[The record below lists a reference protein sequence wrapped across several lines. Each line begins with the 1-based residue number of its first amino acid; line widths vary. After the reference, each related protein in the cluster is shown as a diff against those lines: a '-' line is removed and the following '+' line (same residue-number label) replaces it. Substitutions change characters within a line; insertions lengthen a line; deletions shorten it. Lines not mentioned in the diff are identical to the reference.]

1 MNHNDADTQE
11 AATNLVDRARIYA
24 TKAHQRI
31 NHRRKYSNQPYH
43 VHLEAIVKLLQQV
56 TDDAEI
62 LAAAWLHDTV
72 EDTPATLDNIEQE
85 FGQNVAELVEDLTD
99 VSLPSDGNRAVRK
112 EIDLKHLAQASTRA
126 KTIKLADLIDNAR
139 DITKHDPRFAVVFL
153 EEMNALLEI
162 LDDGHPSLLEQAH
175 RVYAKSITKIKS
187 AHIEPDESAGTQVEL
202 ASMIGL
208 SGPQLRRM
216 FSDIFTAR
224 DIAETLLSFDA
235 GSPTKLAQRTLKKK
249 QYDVASLRI
258 NGTVEGYIRSKD
270 LTGELCSEHIR
281 HFAPDQVIRGDA
293 RLTEVIHVLTRHE
306 YCFLSQIGDI
316 NGVICRDDINK
327 PIVRMW
333 LFGMITLSE
342 MTYLNLI
349 RKYFPGDSW
358 HKHVSDG
365 RLAKAKGIH
374 AERQRRN
381 QHSNLLECLQLSDK
395 GQILIDRQET
405 LEILGFDSRRTAK
418 RVMKELESL
427 RNHLAHTQD
436 IASHDWAQ
444 IARMTRR
451 LESINSELSNTAYQG
466 SIAI

>member
-1 MNHNDADTQE
+1 MKQNHVDAHTSS
-11 AATNLVDRARIYA
+11 ATATDLVERARIYA
-24 TKAHQRI
+24 TQAHQRI

-43 VHLEAIVKLLQQV
+43 VHLEAIIKILQQV
-56 TDDAEI
+56 TSDAEM

-72 EDTPATLDNIEQE
+72 EDTPATLDNIENE
-85 FGQNVAELVEDLTD
+85 FGQNVAELVEELTD

-112 EIDLKHLAQASTRA
+112 EIDRKHLATASSRA
-126 KTIKLADLIDNAR
+126 KTIKLADLIDNCQ
-139 DITKHDPRFAVVFL
+139 DITRNDPGFAAVFL
-153 EEMNALLEI
+153 GEMEALLEV
-162 LDDGHPSLLEQAH
+162 LDDGHPVLLEQAH
-175 RVYAKSITKIKS
+175 RVHARSANKIRGARIQPDNGPGDQS
-187 AHIEPDESAGTQVEL
+187 ALTSL
-202 ASMIGL
+202 IGL

-235 GSPTKLAQRTLKKK
+235 GSVTEIVRKALINK

-258 NGTVEGYIRSKD
+258 NGTVDGYIRNKD
-270 LTGELCSEHIR
+270 LNGQLCNEHIR

-306 YCFLSQIGDI
+306 YCFLSQLDDI

-342 MTYLNLI
+342 MTYMNLI
-349 RKYFPGDSW
+349 RKYFPDNSW
-358 HKHVSDG
+358 QKHVSEG
-365 RLAKAKGIH
+365 RLAKARGIH

-381 QHSNLLECLQLSDK
+381 LHTSLLECLQLSDK

-405 LEILGFDSRRTAK
+405 LELLGFDSRRTAK

-436 IASHDWAQ
+436 IATHDWAQ

-451 LESINSELSNTAYQG
+451 LESLNIE
-466 SIAI
+466 

>member
-1 MNHNDADTQE
+1 MNKKDTNTQP
-11 AATNLVDRARIYA
+11 ATTVATDLVDRARVYA

-43 VHLEAIVKLLQQV
+43 VHLEAIVKLLNQV
-56 TDDAEI
+56 TDDPEI

-72 EDTPATLDNIEQE
+72 EDTPATLDNIEHE

-99 VSLPSDGNRAVRK
+99 VSLPSDGNRAIRK
-112 EIDLKHLAQASTRA
+112 EIDRKHLAQASNRA
-126 KTIKLADLIDNAR
+126 KTIKLADLIDNCR
-139 DITKHDPRFAVVFL
+139 DIAKHDPRFAVVFL
-153 EEMNALLEI
+153 EEMDALLEI

-175 RVYAKSITKIKS
+175 RVYAKSISKIKT
-187 AHIEPDESAGTQVEL
+187 AHVEPDNEQRLQSEL
-202 ASMIGL
+202 ASIIGL

-216 FSDIFTAR
+216 FSDIFSAR

-235 GSPTKLAQRTLKKK
+235 SSPVELVRKALENK

-258 NGTVEGYIRSKD
+258 NGLVEGYIRNKD
-270 LTGELCSEHIR
+270 LSGRLCSEHIR

-316 NGVICRDDINK
+316 NGIICRDDINK

-342 MTYLNLI
+342 MIYMNLI
-349 RKYFPGDSW
+349 RKFFPDDSW
-358 HKHVSDG
+358 QKHVSVG

-381 QHSNLLECLQLSDK
+381 LHSSLLECLQLSDK
-395 GQILIDRQET
+395 GQILIDREET

-418 RVMKELESL
+418 RVLKELESL

-451 LESINSELSNTAYQG
+451 LENIHSELNHT
-466 SIAI
+466 SI

>member
-1 MNHNDADTQE
+1 MKSKNTESQEPDADDDD
-11 AATNLVDRARIYA
+11 LVERARIYA

-72 EDTPATLDNIEQE
+72 EDTPATLDNIEHE
-85 FGQNVAELVEDLTD
+85 FGQNVAGLVEDLTD
-99 VSLPSDGNRAVRK
+99 VSLPSDGNRAIRK
-112 EIDLKHLAQASTRA
+112 EIDRKHLAQASSRA

-139 DITKHDPRFAVVFL
+139 DITKHDPRFAAVFL
-153 EEMNALLEI
+153 EEMGALLDI
-162 LDDGHPSLLEQAH
+162 LDDGHPTLLEQAH
-175 RVYAKSITKIKS
+175 RVHAKSINKIK
-187 AHIEPDESAGTQVEL
+187 AARIEPHSQDEAEPEL
-202 ASMIGL
+202 TSMVGL

-235 GSPTKLAQRTLKKK
+235 SSATELASKALNKK
-249 QYDVASLRI
+249 QYDVATLRI
-258 NGTVEGYIRSKD
+258 NGTVEGYIRSKE
-270 LTGELCSEHIR
+270 LTGQLCNEHIR

-306 YCFLSQIGDI
+306 YCFLSQLGDI

-333 LFGMITLSE
+333 LFGMITLIE
-342 MTYLNLI
+342 ITYLNMI
-349 RKYFPGDSW
+349 RRHFPDNSW
-358 HKHVSDG
+358 LKHVSAG
-365 RLAKAKGIH
+365 RLAKARGIH

-381 QHSNLLECLQLSDK
+381 QHTNLLECLQLSDK
-395 GQILIDRQET
+395 GQILIGRQET
-405 LEILGFDSRRTAK
+405 LEMLGFDSHRTAK
-418 RVMKELESL
+418 RVLKELESL

-436 IASHDWAQ
+436 IATHDWAQ
-444 IARMTRR
+444 IARMTKR
-451 LESINSELSNTAYQG
+451 LESINTD
-466 SIAI
+466 

>member
-1 MNHNDADTQE
+1 MKNNGADSQTT
-11 AATNLVDRARIYA
+11 AANLAERARIYA
-24 TKAHQRI
+24 TQAHQRI

-56 TDDAEI
+56 TDDTEL

-72 EDTPATLDNIEQE
+72 EDTPATLDNIENE
-85 FGQNVAELVEDLTD
+85 FGQNVAELVEELTD

-112 EIDLKHLAQASTRA
+112 EIDLKHLAQASNRA
-126 KTIKLADLIDNAR
+126 KTIKLADLIDNCQ
-139 DITKHDPRFAVVFL
+139 DITRHDPRFAAVFL
-153 EEMNALLEI
+153 DEMAALLEI
-162 LDDGHPSLLEQAH
+162 LEDGHPVLVEQAH
-175 RVYAKSITKIKS
+175 RIYTKSINKIK
-187 AHIEPDESAGTQVEL
+187 AARFEPDSGQGAQTEL
-202 ASMIGL
+202 TSLVGL

-235 GSPTKLAQRTLKKK
+235 GSPVEHARKALNNK

-258 NGTVEGYIRSKD
+258 NGIVEGYIRSKD
-270 LTGELCSEHIR
+270 LSGQLCNEHIR

-333 LFGMITLSE
+333 LFGMITLIE
-342 MTYLNLI
+342 MTYISLI
-349 RKYFPGDSW
+349 RQHFPDNSW
-358 HKHVSDG
+358 LKHVSEG

-374 AERQRRN
+374 TERLRRN
-381 QHSNLLECLQLSDK
+381 LHTNLLECLQLSDK

-418 RVMKELESL
+418 RVLKELESL

-436 IASHDWAQ
+436 IATHDWAQ

-451 LESINSELSNTAYQG
+451 LESINTD
-466 SIAI
+466 

>member
-1 MNHNDADTQE
+1 MSNNKLDEQPASADATG
-11 AATNLVDRARIYA
+11 LVERARIYA
-24 TKAHQRI
+24 TRAHQRI

-72 EDTPATLDNIEQE
+72 EDTPATLDNIEHE
-85 FGQNVAELVEDLTD
+85 FGKNVAELVEDLTD
-99 VSLPSDGNRAVRK
+99 VSLPSDGNRAIRK
-112 EIDLKHLAQASTRA
+112 EIDRKHLAQASTRA
-126 KTIKLADLIDNAR
+126 KTIKLADLIDNCQ
-139 DITKHDPRFAVVFL
+139 DITRHDPRFAVVFL
-153 EEMNALLEI
+153 DEMTALLEI

-175 RVYAKSITKIKS
+175 RVHARSTNKIKT
-187 AHIEPDESAGTQVEL
+187 ARIEPGDEPEGQAEL
-202 ASMIGL
+202 ASMVGL

-235 GSPTKLAQRTLKKK
+235 SSPVELASKALENKR
-249 QYDVASLRI
+249 YDVASVRI
-258 NGTVEGYIRSKD
+258 SGLVEGYIRND
-270 LTGELCSEHIR
+270 ELTGALCNEHIR

-306 YCFLSQIGDI
+306 YCFLSQLGDI

-342 MTYLNLI
+342 MTYMNMI
-349 RKYFPGDSW
+349 KKYFPGDSW
-358 HKHVSDG
+358 LKHVSEG

-374 AERQRRN
+374 AERLRRN
-381 QHSNLLECLQLSDK
+381 LHSSLLECLQLSDK
-395 GQILIDRQET
+395 GQILIDRQDT
-405 LEILGFDSRRTAK
+405 LELLGFDSRRAAK
-418 RVMKELESL
+418 RVLKELESL

-436 IASHDWAQ
+436 IATHDWAQ

-451 LESINSELSNTAYQG
+451 LESMNTELSHDSY
-466 SIAI
+466 